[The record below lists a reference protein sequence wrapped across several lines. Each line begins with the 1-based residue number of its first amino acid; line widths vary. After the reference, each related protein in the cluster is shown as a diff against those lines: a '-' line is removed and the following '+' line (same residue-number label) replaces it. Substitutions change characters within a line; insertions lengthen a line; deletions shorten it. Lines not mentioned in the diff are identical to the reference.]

1 MSRVYPRAKD
11 DEERLEFLNSLSI
24 LDTGPDENIDR
35 ITRICQEVYDVP
47 VAVVTLVGEERQWFK
62 SIQGLDLCETSRD
75 VAFCNYTILDDAVL
89 EVVDAS
95 VDPRFADHPSV
106 VGDPFVRYY
115 AGAPLRYDGR
125 RLGSLCI
132 VDFVPRRPLTASQ
145 RAALVE
151 LAAMVVREMRI
162 QRVVREAIAALAS
175 APSTSLPE

>member
-1 MSRVYPRAKD
+1 MSRAFPRAED
-11 DEERLEFLNSLSI
+11 DAERLDFLAKLSI

-35 ITRICQEVYDVP
+35 ITRICQEVYGVP
-47 VAVVTLVGEERQWFK
+47 IAVVTLVGEERQWFK
-62 SIQGLDLCETSRD
+62 SIQGLDICETSRD
-75 VAFCNYTILDDAVL
+75 IAFCNYTILSDDIF

-106 VGDPFVRYY
+106 VGDPFIRYY
-115 AGAPLRYDGR
+115 AGAPLNYDGR

-132 VDFVPRRPLTASQ
+132 VDYVTRDPLTGAE

-162 QRVVREAIAALAS
+162 QRVFRAAIAELAS
-175 APSTSLPE
+175 HSEASLPE